1 MEQQLRSPV
10 WVARSPD
17 WSAAV
22 AAGLAAGATLMV
34 LELFW
39 AASLGDVGPWAV
51 SRKVAAIVLGPGVLQ
66 SSDVIRSAQVGLF
79 IGVGVGAVA
88 GAIVAYFF
96 PITGPSPQWGIA
108 ALLAVVGGVLG
119 AWSSSMIGI
128 STPSVRLRRFEGA
141 IEQGQILLMVDVGR
155 MRVHEIEQL
164 LRGSHPEA
172 KPQGEEPGIPAFP

>member
-1 MEQQLRSPV
+1 MNHRIYWLLPSVES
-10 WVARSPD
+10 ARKTMD
-17 WSAAV
+17 DLLLARVTFGHIHFLARDGTDMT
-22 AAGLAAGATLMV
+22 GLHEAN
-34 LELFW
+34 
-39 AASLGDVGPWAV
+39 
-51 SRKVAAIVLGPGVLQ
+51 VLQ